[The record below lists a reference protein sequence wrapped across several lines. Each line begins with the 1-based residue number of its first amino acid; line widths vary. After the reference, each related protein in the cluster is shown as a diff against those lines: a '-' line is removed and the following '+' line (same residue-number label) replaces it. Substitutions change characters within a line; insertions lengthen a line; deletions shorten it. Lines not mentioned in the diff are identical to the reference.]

1 MRVRCQCAAAL
12 TSAACLLAA
21 TVVSPSSIVV
31 FCAVASPPRMVGSL
45 RFSSYSELMER
56 YNKLA
61 EDIQRIEQELDAD
74 NEGQVAAACARSL

>member
-1 MRVRCQCAAAL
+1 
-12 TSAACLLAA
+12 
-21 TVVSPSSIVV
+21 
-31 FCAVASPPRMVGSL
+31 MVGSL

-74 NEGQVAAACARSL
+74 NEGQVAAACAR